1 MKRPVNI
8 RKKRAKFAEN
18 RSQVGVR
25 ARHDRGVSPGTAGIV
40 GGFRLTGAGGREV
53 RLPGRKARAL
63 VAILALSPRLSATR
77 ARLKALLWGSRGEQ
91 QAGDSLRQMLV
102 ALRKELADI
111 GTGALI
117 VRDDHVGLD
126 PQSIDVDVIAFGNAE
141 RLGDVAAAAALYR
154 GSLLDGIDAGDDEF
168 EAWLSAE
175 RNILLARAMAVL
187 ERFAETLAGAARVAV
202 AQRLVALDPLREA
215 SQRALIAA
223 YLANGEA
230 ALAKRQF
237 ESCKTLLEREL
248 GVAPA
253 RETMELIAKPA
264 ADNARAPAA
273 PGRKP
278 TVAVLPFA
286 NLSDDPAQRYF
297 SDGITAD
304 IVTEL
309 SRFHEI
315 QVRAHRPAG
324 DGRDTDGM
332 AAGRTLGMHYVAE
345 GSVRR
350 LGRRIRINVQLLDV
364 ETGEHL
370 WAERFD
376 ADEEYIFAMQDKIV
390 RSIAAQLSG
399 RLRTAGLERAS
410 RKPPTSMAAYDYV
423 LRGDA
428 LPIGVPEAEAEARRL
443 FQKAIDLD
451 PNYAR
456 AYAHLSQYSTL
467 EWIRNLDAPAAMLDR
482 SLELAKKAV
491 ALDDGD
497 EFCQSMLGRV
507 HMLRNSHD
515 LAEYHFLK
523 SLALNPNRPN
533 LMAGLGILYGFR
545 GEPARGLEY
554 FREALAIDPHFDPS
568 WYWRNRA
575 VVHLIAHEYEE
586 AINGFNRAPIMPDW
600 VEAYLAASTA
610 HLGRMDE
617 ARQHAAAALRLTPN
631 LTIHAILSRDP
642 YRRQEDIDHIAD
654 GLRKAGIPE

>member
-1 MKRPVNI
+1 MTG
-8 RKKRAKFAEN
+8 ELH
-18 RSQVGVR
+18 R
-25 ARHDRGVSPGTAGIV
+25 ARLELM

-63 VAILALSPRLSATR
+63 LAILALSPGLSATR
-77 ARLKALLWGSRGEQ
+77 ARLKGLLWGSRGEQ
-91 QAGDSLRQMLV
+91 QAGDSLRQML
-102 ALRKELADI
+102 ATLRKELPDI
-111 GTGALI
+111 GPSALI
-117 VRDDHVGLD
+117 VRNDHVGLD
-126 PQSIDVDVIAFGNAE
+126 PLSIEVDVVAFGDAE
-141 RLGDVAAAAALYR
+141 RQGDLATAAALYR
-154 GSLLDGIDAGDDEF
+154 GPLLDGIGVDDEEF
-168 EAWLSAE
+168 ETWLRAE
-175 RNILLARAMAVL
+175 RNILLTRAIAIL
-187 ERFAETLAGAARVAV
+187 ERFTETLAGAARVAA

-215 SQRALIAA
+215 SQRVLIAA

-237 ESCKTLLEREL
+237 ESCKILLDREL
-248 GVAPA
+248 GVAPQ
-253 RETMELIAKPA
+253 RETIELIAKPA
-264 ADNARAPAA
+264 ADNAHTAAA

-278 TVAVLPFA
+278 TVAILPFA

-309 SRFHEI
+309 SRFHEM
-315 QVRAHRPAG
+315 QVRAHRPANG
-324 DGRDTDGM
+324 GRDANAM
-332 AAGRTLGMHYVAE
+332 AAGRELGVNYVAE

-350 LGRRIRINVQLLDV
+350 LGRRIRVNVQLFDV
-364 ETGEHL
+364 VTGEHL

-376 ADEEYIFAMQDKIV
+376 ADEEDIFTMQDKIV

-399 RLRTAGLERAS
+399 RLRIAGLESAS

-423 LRGDA
+423 LRGEA

-443 FQKAIDLD
+443 FQKAVELD
-451 PNYAR
+451 PHYAR
-456 AYAHLSQYSTL
+456 AYAHLSANLSL
-467 EWIRNLDAPAAMLDR
+467 EWIHNFDAPATLLEQ
-482 SLELAKKAV
+482 SLQLAKKAV

-497 EFCQSMLGRV
+497 EFCHAMLGRA

-533 LMAGLGILYGFR
+533 LMAGLGMLYGFR
-545 GEPARGLEY
+545 GEPERGLAY
-554 FREALAIDPHFDPS
+554 FREALAIDPHFDPP

-575 VVHLIAHEYEE
+575 VVHFLAREYEE
-586 AINGFNRAPIMPDW
+586 AITAFKRSPIMPDW
-600 VEAYLAASTA
+600 VEAHLAAAHT
-610 HLGRMDE
+610 HLGRMEE
-617 ARQHAAAALRLTPN
+617 ARRHAAAALRLTPN
-631 LTIHAILSRDP
+631 LTIHAILSKDP

>member
-1 MKRPVNI
+1 M
-8 RKKRAKFAEN
+8 
-18 RSQVGVR
+18 
-25 ARHDRGVSPGTAGIV
+25 
-40 GGFRLTGAGGREV
+40 
-53 RLPGRKARAL
+53 
-63 VAILALSPRLSATR
+63 
-77 ARLKALLWGSRGEQ
+77 
-91 QAGDSLRQMLV
+91 GDL
-102 ALRKELADI
+102 
-111 GTGALI
+111 
-117 VRDDHVGLD
+117 
-126 PQSIDVDVIAFGNAE
+126 
-141 RLGDVAAAAALYR
+141 AAAAALYR
-154 GSLLDGIDAGDDEF
+154 GPLLDGIDAGDDEF
-168 EAWLSAE
+168 ETWLSAE
-175 RNILLARAMAVL
+175 RNILLAQAIAVL

-202 AQRLVALDPLREA
+202 AQRLAALDPLREA

-253 RETMELIAKPA
+253 RETMALIARPA
-264 ADNARAPAA
+264 ADNAHAPAA

-278 TVAVLPFA
+278 MIAVLPFA

-297 SDGITAD
+297 SDGISAD

-315 QVRAHRPAG
+315 QVRAHRQAE
-324 DGRDTDGM
+324 DGRDTDAM
-332 AAGRTLGMHYVAE
+332 VAGRELGVHYVVE

-350 LGRRIRINVQLLDV
+350 LARRIRINVQLVDV

-376 ADEEYIFAMQDKIV
+376 ADEEDVFAMQDKIV

-399 RLRTAGLERAS
+399 RLRIAGLERAS
-410 RKPPTSMAAYDYV
+410 RKPPTSLAAYDYV
-423 LRGDA
+423 LRGEA
-428 LPIGVPEAEAEARRL
+428 LPVGVPEAEAEARRL
-443 FQKAIDLD
+443 FQKAVDLD

-456 AYAHLSQYSTL
+456 AYAHLSANLSL
-467 EWIRNLDAPAAMLDR
+467 EWIHNFDAPATLLEQ
-482 SLELAKKAV
+482 SLQLAKKAV
-491 ALDDGD
+491 VLDDSD
-497 EFCQSMLGRV
+497 EFCHSMLGRV
-507 HMLRNSHD
+507 HMLGNSHD

-533 LMAGLGILYGFR
+533 LMAGLGMFYGFR
-545 GEPARGLEY
+545 GEPERGLAY
-554 FREALAIDPHFDPS
+554 FREALAIDPHFDPP

-575 VVHLIAHEYEE
+575 VVHFLAREYEE
-586 AINGFNRAPIMPDW
+586 AITAFKRSPIMPDW
-600 VEAYLAASTA
+600 VEAHFAAAHA
-610 HLGRMDE
+610 HLGSMEE
-617 ARQHAAAALRLTPN
+617 ARRHAAAALRLTPK